1 MFPPFAL
8 LPSSPCFSLFCDS
21 RFHFS
26 ALAISPFIF
35 AYKEQSRVVKKQLK
49 ALITNTELLFSTFFV
64 ECFEVCRF
72 EKRPKGNDE
81 MMQMFFFKSIIL
93 KSTVYRI
100 CGFLFFGVREAVLWG
115 SFLRL
120 LELNMNGKSAT
131 YFLWHVQLLVSI
143 NFIGL
148 PLFFDLFFRWL
159 EPKFNF

>member
-49 ALITNTELLFSTFFV
+49 ALITNTELLFFHIF
-64 ECFEVCRF
+64 CRVF
-72 EKRPKGNDE
+72 RGLQVWKKAKRKRRNDADV
-81 MMQMFFFKSIIL
+81 FFKSIIL

-100 CGFLFFGVREAVLWG
+100 CGFLFFGAREAVLWG

-120 LELNMNGKSAT
+120 LELNINGKAAIF
-131 YFLWHVQLLVSI
+131 Y
-143 NFIGL
+143 
-148 PLFFDLFFRWL
+148 DLF
-159 EPKFNF
+159 NF

>member
-49 ALITNTELLFSTFFV
+49 ALITNTELLVSTFFV

-120 LELNMNGKSAT
+120 LELNINGKSAT
-131 YFLWHVQLLVSI
+131 YFL
-143 NFIGL
+143 
-148 PLFFDLFFRWL
+148 
-159 EPKFNF
+159 